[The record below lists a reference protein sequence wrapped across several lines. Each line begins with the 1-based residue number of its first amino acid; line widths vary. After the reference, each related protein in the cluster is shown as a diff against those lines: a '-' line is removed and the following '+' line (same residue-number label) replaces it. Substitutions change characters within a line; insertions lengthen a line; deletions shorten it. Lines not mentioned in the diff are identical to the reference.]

1 MAGLLAC
8 PVFDAFPSASRRT
21 VAKEF
26 QKQKNGLTAAGTA
39 PDSHRIPFLI
49 VMNQHL
55 TKSSAI

>member
-26 QKQKNGLTAAGTA
+26 QKQKTDLQLRVQPLIFTGF
-39 PDSHRIPFLI
+39 PF
-49 VMNQHL
+49 
-55 TKSSAI
+55 